1 MKCNSELHTA
11 PHYWYVAQVTGSLA
25 VVWASSHTRSGR
37 VSVAGWR
44 HQQMASALV
53 GALVDSGNKL
63 IRRRPV
69 DLATFLATLDATE
82 PRRLLDSAEGRRHAR
97 HQLDLA
103 WEQTVSSLE
112 IGRESCRERV
122 CQNE

>member
-82 PRRLLDSAEGRRHAR
+82 PRRLLDSAEGRRQAHPPPELAR
-97 HQLDLA
+97 G
-103 WEQTVSSLE
+103 
-112 IGRESCRERV
+112 IGRTAVREK
-122 CQNE
+122 